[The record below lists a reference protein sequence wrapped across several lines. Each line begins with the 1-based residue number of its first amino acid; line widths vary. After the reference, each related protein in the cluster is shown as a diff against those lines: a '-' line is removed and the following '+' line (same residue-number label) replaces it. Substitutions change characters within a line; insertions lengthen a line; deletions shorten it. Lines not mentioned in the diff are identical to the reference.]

1 MIILITL
8 NQLLDFFFLSGKLQF
23 NFYKK
28 SCEREQTD
36 ALEFMTLVYEIVN
49 KTADDG
55 EINKKNFLLLFSKS
69 FEMKNILM
77 FILWT
82 THMFKPLWFSRQS
95 LGFSVKDE
103 QTSLRL
109 QKRLRWTFI
118 FSTWQNQTQSS
129 LNISDTPSAMQSLSN
144 NPKNTNNTVEMWIV
158 FSLLTVN
165 TERDLWQNVINTLD
179 LKSVE
184 KRFTMN
190 ESFWRR
196 GDRVMSSV

>member
-55 EINKKNFLLLFSKS
+55 EINKKKFLLLFSKS

-77 FILWT
+77 FIL
-82 THMFKPLWFSRQS
+82 
-95 LGFSVKDE
+95 
-103 QTSLRL
+103 
-109 QKRLRWTFI
+109 
-118 FSTWQNQTQSS
+118 
-129 LNISDTPSAMQSLSN
+129 
-144 NPKNTNNTVEMWIV
+144 
-158 FSLLTVN
+158 
-165 TERDLWQNVINTLD
+165 
-179 LKSVE
+179 
-184 KRFTMN
+184 
-190 ESFWRR
+190 
-196 GDRVMSSV
+196 